1 MAEAL
6 ALASLRAETAQLVA
20 EKDADIARLKYDLAV
35 ANGEKERLTK
45 VGENLGRT
53 NAVLESELESSVEL
67 LRLERGRT
75 KRLTAALEKA
85 RAFRDKVD
93 VMRHEMQR
101 GVVIAFNQLSRAATA
116 LDGEMHQFFG
126 TMNSREEWN
135 FDFDDDV
142 DTFVDETPSKF
153 TASQTTPPKVSD
165 MASTFERL
173 VVPKHSH
180 GTVKPEDDTLRR
192 VASEY

>member
-116 LDGEMHQFFG
+116 L
-126 TMNSREEWN
+126 
-135 FDFDDDV
+135 
-142 DTFVDETPSKF
+142 
-153 TASQTTPPKVSD
+153 
-165 MASTFERL
+165 
-173 VVPKHSH
+173 VVVH
-180 GTVKPEDDTLRR
+180 
-192 VASEY
+192 